1 VERFTAGARV
11 EDDVRS
17 IAGREEQPARRAA
30 SNTGL
35 LLVGCALVLAS
46 LVMLFENVQISGG
59 FFGSLGWGPRGFGW
73 SLLPLL
79 FGVAWIV
86 WRPRGLGGWALALL
100 GLVIVGLEILGSL
113 TFYFRPVSLITVLL
127 MLVPGA
133 VGGALVL
140 KNL

>member
-1 VERFTAGARV
+1 MSIRFKSDERVRGRGVAGA
-11 EDDVRS
+11 
-17 IAGREEQPARRAA
+17 G
-30 SNTGL
+30 
-35 LLVGCALVLAS
+35 ALVLGLGLLAVS
-46 LVMLFENVQISGG
+46 LFMFFENVQISGG
-59 FFGSLGWGPRGFGW
+59 FFGGLGWGPRGFGW

-100 GLVIVGLEILGSL
+100 GIVIIGLEVLGSL

-127 MLVPGA
+127 MLAPGA
-133 VGGALVL
+133 VGAALVL

>member
-1 VERFTAGARV
+1 MRTGKRQAFPGQQAVAR
-11 EDDVRS
+11 S
-17 IAGREEQPARRAA
+17 PGPFAIIF
-30 SNTGL
+30 L
-35 LLVGCALVLAS
+35 
-46 LVMLFENVQISGG
+46 
-59 FFGSLGWGPRGFGW
+59 GSLGWGPRGFGW

-100 GLVIVGLEILGSL
+100 GIVVIGLEVLGSL

-133 VGGALVL
+133 VGAGLVL

>member
-1 VERFTAGARV
+1 MF
-11 EDDVRS
+11 
-17 IAGREEQPARRAA
+17 
-30 SNTGL
+30 L
-35 LLVGCALVLAS
+35 
-46 LVMLFENVQISGG
+46 ENVQISGG
-59 FFGSLGWGPRGFGW
+59 LFGGFGWGPRGFGW

-100 GLVIVGLEILGSL
+100 GVVIIGLEVLGSL
-113 TFYFRPVSLITVLL
+113 NFYFRPVSLITVLI

-133 VGGALVL
+133 VGAALVL

>member
-1 VERFTAGARV
+1 MYSTTDRQGGAR
-11 EDDVRS
+11 
-17 IAGREEQPARRAA
+17 
-30 SNTGL
+30 NL
-35 LLVGCALVLAS
+35 ALVLGLGLVAVS
-46 LVMLFENVQISGG
+46 LFMFFENVQISGG
-59 FFGSLGWGPRGFGW
+59 FLGSLGWGARGFGW

-100 GLVIVGLEILGSL
+100 GIVIVGLEVLSSL

-133 VGGALVL
+133 IGAALVV

>member
-1 VERFTAGARV
+1 MSMPLESGER
-11 EDDVRS
+11 
-17 IAGREEQPARRAA
+17 AGRRGVAGVGGLVLGL
-30 SNTGL
+30 GL
-35 LLVGCALVLAS
+35 LALSAFLF
-46 LVMLFENVQISGG
+46 FENVQISGG

-79 FGVAWIV
+79 FGIAWIV

-100 GLVIVGLEILGSL
+100 GVVIIGLEVLGSL

-127 MLVPGA
+127 MLGPGA
-133 VGGALVL
+133 VGAALVL

>member
-1 VERFTAGARV
+1 MSMRLGSDERAARRSAAGA
-11 EDDVRS
+11 
-17 IAGREEQPARRAA
+17 G
-30 SNTGL
+30 
-35 LLVGCALVLAS
+35 ALVLGLGLVAVS
-46 LVMLFENVQISGG
+46 LFMFFENVQISGG
-59 FFGSLGWGPRGFGW
+59 FLGSLGWGPRGFGW

-100 GLVIVGLEILGSL
+100 GVVVIGLEVLGSL

-133 VGGALVL
+133 VGAALVL

>member
-1 VERFTAGARV
+1 MSYRFGSG
-11 EDDVRS
+11 EHS
-17 IAGREEQPARRAA
+17 LRRGVG
-30 SNTGL
+30 STG
-35 LLVGCALVLAS
+35 ALVLGLGLLAAS
-46 LVMLFENVQISGG
+46 LFMFFENVQISGG
-59 FFGSLGWGPRGFGW
+59 FLGSLGWGPRGFGW

-100 GLVIVGLEILGSL
+100 GVVIIGLEVLSSL
-113 TFYFRPVSLITVLL
+113 TFYFRPVSLITVFI

-133 VGGALVL
+133 VGAALVL